1 MLLAL
6 EPDKNNDH
14 LLVDPLLLFLCV
26 FTVTSFGR
34 STSSLQPLSSLV
46 RFLVRHEFVFFF
58 FLFVGNGIDK
68 RQKKMRRETM
78 VMPVNR
84 SRCIM

>member
-14 LLVDPLLLFLCV
+14 LLVDPLFYFFVCLQSLLFVVRRRRYCCCLLC
-26 FTVTSFGR
+26 S
-34 STSSLQPLSSLV
+34 
-46 RFLVRHEFVFFF
+46 FLVRHEFVFSFY
-58 FLFVGNGIDK
+58 LLEMELTKGKKK
-68 RQKKMRRETM
+68 RRNHG
-78 VMPVNR
+78 MPVNR